1 MMKVNIPYKLKEKF
15 LSMEGLSS
23 HTTMNEIAAIGS
35 YNKVMIPGKTTNQ
48 VDLDLSNEPELI
60 KVCIEWNRLIQTYFK
75 SSYKAFRIN
84 IGPYEGIWPIS
95 IGADGMVNFSID
107 SVYPDRKDWK
117 DWFIKEDFD
126 YAPE

>member
-23 HTTMNEIAAIGS
+23 HTEMIEMLDGNGQHM
-35 YNKVMIPGKTTNQ
+35 VMPGRTTNQ

-75 SSYKAFRIN
+75 TSYKAFRIN

-107 SVYPDRKDWK
+107 AVYPDRKDWK
-117 DWFIKEDFD
+117 DWFVKEDFN

>member
-23 HTTMNEIAAIGS
+23 HTEMIEMLDGNGQHM
-35 YNKVMIPGKTTNQ
+35 VMPGRTTNQ
-48 VDLDLSNEPELI
+48 VDLNLSNEPELI
-60 KVCIEWNRLIQTYFK
+60 EVCIEWNRLIQTYFK
-75 SSYKAFRIN
+75 TSYKAFRIN

-107 SVYPDRKDWK
+107 AVYPDRKDWK
-117 DWFIKEDFD
+117 DWFVKEDFN